1 MAENVDAG
9 AAWENPLIPNAK
21 LRQIY
26 RAMVGLRAVALAL
39 PAGRRDGLGMEAC
52 LASTSVDLGP
62 DDLVSDALAGGVVEF
77 LRGAGLGDALGG
89 SRTRRGPKAECGTAT
104 RLPDG
109 LGIAERLWAVVGAAA
124 ALKAASK
131 QAGVEAKSS
140 GESPQDGHVVVAYV
154 LPGAVPA
161 ALWRKVLTFVVKQ
174 ELPVVFVVLPPA
186 KGSKTRAGGVTAL
199 ALRCRV
205 PAIPVDA
212 NDAVAI
218 FRVAQESIG
227 RARIGG
233 GVALMECVPFVLE
246 DAAGKRGAAEDGI
259 AGLERYLLERKVA
272 SHAWMRGEARLFAKR
287 VAREKAA
294 SK

>member
-1 MAENVDAG
+1 V
-9 AAWENPLIPNAK
+9 WENPLIPNAK

-26 RAMVGLRAVALAL
+26 RAMVGMRAVAPAL

-77 LRGAGLGDALGG
+77 LRGAGLGGALGG
-89 SRTRRGPKAECGTAT
+89 SRTRRGPKAECGAAA
-104 RLPDG
+104 RLPAV
-109 LGIAERLWAVVGAAA
+109 LGIAERVWAVLGAAA
-124 ALKAASK
+124 ALKAAWA
-131 QAGVEAKSS
+131 QAKVEAKTAGEAAKDS
-140 GESPQDGHVVVAYV
+140 GVVVVYALAGEV
-154 LPGAVPA
+154 RA
-161 ALWRKVLTFVVKQ
+161 AAWRKALTFAVEK
-174 ELPVVFVVLPPA
+174 ELPVLFVVLPGRGA
-186 KGSKTRAGGVTAL
+186 ARVTAL

-259 AGLERYLLERKVA
+259 AGLERYLLERKVVPQ
-272 SHAWMRGEARLFAKR
+272 AWMRSEARLFAKR